1 MKRAVIALAIIFA
14 IMLGSFVVVFAQQ
27 TYHDEL
33 IIIYSFLKGSKID
46 KTCLCCHF
54 IQEGTG
60 PRNPYGVMYENTDEL
75 GDFEEFEKYDADGDG
90 YTNIQELKAKTYP
103 GDFRDHPAP
112 TKWSKCV
119 TFFSSIESVKKTPIH
134 VCVVN
139 GVSTDLTPHGGPCYI
154 KGGKTMVP
162 LRIGIESL
170 GGTVI
175 WDGKE
180 KRIDIKKGNTLVGQ
194 MWIGKRMAKID
205 GKNYDLITPPEV
217 NAKGK
222 TFVPVKGVGDAL
234 GATLIW
240 INRGKIAN
248 FVLK

>member
-14 IMLGSFVVVFAQQ
+14 LMLGSFVVFAQQ

-103 GDFRDHPAP
+103 GDFNDHPSP
-112 TKWSKCV
+112 TKFKKCV
-119 TFFSSIESVKKTPIH
+119 TFFAGKESIKKIVIT
-134 VCVVN
+134 VCVAS
-139 GVSTDLTPHGGPCYI
+139 GKSYDLVALGGAVYEKSGTIMIPWKAI
-154 KGGKTMVP
+154 V
-162 LRIGIESL
+162 ENL
-170 GGTVI
+170 GGTGVFNAK
-175 WDGKE
+175 DKKG
-180 KRIDIKKGNTLVGQ
+180 RLDIKKAGKLVAQLWVGQ
-194 MWIGKRMAKID
+194 TKGKLNGKDNTFKVAPEMKGKFLFVSGVDIAKI
-205 GKNYDLITPPEV
+205 LT
-217 NAKGK
+217 
-222 TFVPVKGVGDAL
+222 
-234 GATLIW
+234 ATEQKIA
-240 INRGKIAN
+240 RGKIYN
-248 FVLK
+248 YTVK